1 MKKYLALLLLFAADY
16 SYAQLTINEYTCY
29 RKEVD
34 NNGFHK
40 DILLGNKFSVFP
52 KDSLNPEQGC
62 QIPFGTN
69 PEVKCYTI
77 ISYSEEKYKIADN
90 APYKIGLY
98 FFRDSLVMIEMEF
111 QGIATMFQYASF
123 YNAEDCIEK
132 KTDYNEKIVEAD
144 FSIQGDRIYL
154 NTSFRKLG
162 AADKSGFTFVQI
174 FDKKAMKRIAEYGRK
189 NGY

>member
-1 MKKYLALLLLFAADY
+1 
-16 SYAQLTINEYTCY
+16 
-29 RKEVD
+29 
-34 NNGFHK
+34 
-40 DILLGNKFSVFP
+40 
-52 KDSLNPEQGC
+52 
-62 QIPFGTN
+62 
-69 PEVKCYTI
+69 
-77 ISYSEEKYKIADN
+77 
-90 APYKIGLY
+90 
-98 FFRDSLVMIEMEF
+98 FRDSLVMIEMEF